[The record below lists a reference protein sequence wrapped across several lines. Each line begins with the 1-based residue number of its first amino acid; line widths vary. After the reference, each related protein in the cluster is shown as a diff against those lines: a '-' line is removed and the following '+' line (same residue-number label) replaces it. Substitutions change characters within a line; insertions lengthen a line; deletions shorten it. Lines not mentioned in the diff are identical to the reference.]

1 VERLASCQNRL
12 DNSSYTSAAKSPS
25 SNTSAGF
32 YAKTFGVSLAVV
44 WTFCLVLTAASS
56 STPVNHQ
63 SARDLATT
71 GAIPA
76 SALRRVVPTLGRGS
90 HAAPF
95 CMNLSKVCAKTEDGR
110 L

>member
-1 VERLASCQNRL
+1 VERLASCQDRL
-12 DNSSYTSAAKSPS
+12 GNSSHSSAAKSPS

-44 WTFCLVLTAASS
+44 WTFCLVLNAASS
-56 STPVNHQ
+56 STRVSQQ

-95 CMNLSKVCAKTEDGR
+95 GMNRSKVCATIEDGY
-110 L
+110 